1 MSKQTETKKVVKVNE
16 NELINMINDLVLT
29 EVQKSKE
36 NWLAEEKT
44 KWIAENTD
52 AKKNTILESRIKK
65 LEKLIQEKLK

>member
-29 EVQKSKE
+29 EVQKSKA
-36 NWLAEEKT
+36 NWLAEEKV
-44 KWIAENTD
+44 KWIAENVD
-52 AKKNTILESRIKK
+52 SKKNSLLESKIEK